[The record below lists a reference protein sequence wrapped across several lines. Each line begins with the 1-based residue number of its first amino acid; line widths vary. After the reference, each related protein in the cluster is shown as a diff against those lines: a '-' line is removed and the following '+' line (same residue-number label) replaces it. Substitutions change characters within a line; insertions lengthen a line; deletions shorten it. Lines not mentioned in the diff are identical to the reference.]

1 MRDTQRNKTCIREAK
16 AMTIS
21 EISGLVLGVTIISI
35 IQFTIGNPFIWMDEK
50 IREYFRNK

>member
-1 MRDTQRNKTCIREAK
+1 
-16 AMTIS
+16 MTIS